1 MARFYTDE
9 DVPYGVVECLRRLGH
24 DVLTCEEAGRG
35 NQGIDDRVVLAD
47 AARMRRIMVTRNR
60 DDFQR
65 LHDQSEFHCGL
76 VLCFFDPDTDRQARI
91 IEDQVTGQ
99 TVGAPWLVKVHRGT
113 PPGAPRGGIPH
124 DPHP

>member
-9 DVPYGVVECLRRLGH
+9 DVPYGVVECLRRLGP

-35 NQGIDDRVVLAD
+35 NQGIDDKVVLAD
-47 AARMRRIMVTRNR
+47 AARMRQIMVTRNR

-65 LHDQSEFHCGL
+65 LHGQGEFHCGL
-76 VLCFFDPDTDRQARI
+76 VLCCSTPTRTAKPV

-99 TVGAPWLVKVHRGT
+99 TVCAPSLVEVHRGT
-113 PPGAPRGGIPH
+113 PPGVLGR
-124 DPHP
+124 HPP